1 MIFTAY
7 LKSIFISLIFLSLS
21 FSSIGQLKE
30 VQQPTYICSKSNA
43 QKSSSSDKRTPRP
56 AIVSK
61 RIKLNIIL
69 PADYTPP
76 VAKKQDII
84 FPETNAGLMKQ
95 RILRNKRKKSKN
107 KGCIARAF

>member
-1 MIFTAY
+1 MV
-7 LKSIFISLIFLSLS
+7 SFILDLNISLS
-21 FSSIGQLKE
+21 FNSIGQLRE
-30 VQQPTYICSKSNA
+30 VEQPTYICSKSNA
-43 QKSSSSDKRTPRP
+43 QKTSSSDKRTPRP
-56 AIVSK
+56 AIISK

-69 PADYTPP
+69 PSDYSPP